1 MSFSQVNI
9 SRSIDPEYWCT
20 FLIRKN
26 GMSTGRLKTCK
37 FVNLQF
43 SFFSKPDWPGRILMY
58 SITLIMLSTARLFS
72 FFEKKLLKS
81 DIIFVSLVTALK
93 SELYS
98 LAIIK
103 LLIFS
108 WLCKFRSRFL
118 SDIMLNYTREYS
130 LAKLNIL
137 IDYSQL
143 GD

>member
-1 MSFSQVNI
+1 
-9 SRSIDPEYWCT
+9 
-20 FLIRKN
+20 
-26 GMSTGRLKTCK
+26 
-37 FVNLQF
+37 
-43 SFFSKPDWPGRILMY
+43 MY